1 MDECREILEAC
12 YPTLSVPVSIEEG
25 GGTAGHCW
33 RITTAS
39 GKYLLRRRGRRTS
52 EPGLVQRDHA
62 FRHFLVDGGIP
73 TTCALPG
80 RDGKF
85 FFIANGFAYELHPFV
100 EGRFMRT
107 DSDVEL
113 QNLAICLAKFHKVA
127 AGFRNQCPPMEF
139 NQFGNALPSYAKRS
153 SRIDAPEGM
162 LYALKGLYGELDSDA
177 RKKVAFV
184 LSLAEKLATDYGSTI
199 YAQVDDGFI
208 HGDLNLT
215 NILFAEDGSV
225 AGLFDFDWA
234 MPGAR
239 IRDVADALHFF
250 AGGLPKP
257 FSSSDIWG
265 LTQIPRF
272 DERRSLLF
280 LEAYY
285 GIYPMSKLEHQL
297 LLYAWEARVL
307 AFHIEG
313 MAKVPPE
320 RRIEFLTREM
330 PEFVQNAETL
340 LK

>member
-1 MDECREILEAC
+1 MDECREILESC
-12 YPTLSVPVSIEEG
+12 YPCIGTPVSIEEG

-33 RITTAS
+33 RISTQS
-39 GKYLLRRRGRRTS
+39 GRYLLRRRGKRTS
-52 EPGLVQRDHA
+52 EPNLVQRDHT
-62 FRHFLVDGGIP
+62 FRHFLVAGGIP

-80 RDGKF
+80 RDGKC
-85 FFIANGFAYELHPFV
+85 FFISNGFAYELHPFI
-100 EGRFMRT
+100 EGRFMRA
-107 DSDVEL
+107 DSDEEL
-113 QNLAICLAKFHKVA
+113 RNLAVCLAQFHKVA
-127 AGFRNQCPPMEF
+127 AGFRGECPPMEF

-153 SRIDAPEGM
+153 SRIDDPDGM
-162 LYALKGLYGELDSDA
+162 FFALKGFYGELDGDA

-184 LSLAEKLATDYGSTI
+184 LSLAEKLAIDYGTAM
-199 YAQVDDGFI
+199 YAQVDNGFI

-272 DERRSLLF
+272 DERRSNLF
-280 LEAYY
+280 LEAYN
-285 GIYPMSKLEHQL
+285 SCFALSELERSL
-297 LLYAWEARVL
+297 LLCAWEARVL

>member
-1 MDECREILEAC
+1 MDECREILQSC
-12 YPTLSVPVSIEEG
+12 YPTVGIPVSIAEG

-33 RITTAS
+33 RIATAD
-39 GKYLLRRRGRRTS
+39 GKYLLRRRGKRTS
-52 EPGLVQRDHA
+52 EPNLVKRDHA
-62 FRHFLVDGGIP
+62 FRRFLVAGGIS

-80 RDGKF
+80 RDGECF
-85 FFIANGFAYELHPFV
+85 FLANGFACELHPFV
-100 EGRFMRT
+100 EGRFMRA
-107 DSDVEL
+107 DANEEL
-113 QNLAICLAKFHKVA
+113 RNLATCLARFHCVA
-127 AGFRNQCPPMEF
+127 AGFRSQCPPLEF
-139 NQFGNALPSYAKRS
+139 NQFGAALPEFAKRS

-162 LYALKGLYGELDSDA
+162 LFALKGLYDSLDA
-177 RKKVAFV
+177 NGQGQIAFV
-184 LSLAEKLATDYGSTI
+184 LYLAEKLVADYGSDV
-199 YAQVDDGFI
+199 YAKVDDGFI

-225 AGLFDFDWA
+225 VGLFDFDWA

-257 FSSSDIWG
+257 FASSDIWG

-272 DERRSLLF
+272 DFQRSALF
-280 LEAYY
+280 LEAYNACN
-285 GIYPMSKLEHQL
+285 PLSELERKL
-297 LLYAWEARVL
+297 LLCAWEARVL

-313 MAKVPPE
+313 MAKVPTE

-340 LK
+340 LN

>member
-1 MDECREILEAC
+1 MDECREILESC
-12 YPTLSVPVSIEEG
+12 YPDIGIPVSIEEG

-33 RITTAS
+33 RIATTG

-52 EPGLVQRDHA
+52 EPSLVQRDHA
-62 FRHFLVDGGIP
+62 FRRFLVAGGIP
-73 TTCALPG
+73 TSCALPG
-80 RDGKF
+80 RGGDCY
-85 FFIANGFAYELHPFV
+85 FIANGFAYELHPFV
-100 EGRFMRT
+100 EGRFMQA
-107 DSDVEL
+107 DSADEL
-113 QNLAICLAKFHKVA
+113 RNLASCLARFHKVA
-127 AGFRNQCPPMEF
+127 AGFRNQCSPLEF
-139 NQFGNALPSYAKRS
+139 NQFGAALPDYAKRS
-153 SRIDAPEGM
+153 SRIDDPEGM
-162 LYALKGLYGELDSDA
+162 FWALKGFYDSLDSDG
-177 RKKVAFV
+177 REKVAFV
-184 LSLAEKLATDYGSTI
+184 LSLAEKLAAEYGSDI

-257 FSSSDIWG
+257 FSSNDIWG

-272 DERRSLLF
+272 NGRRTTLF
-280 LEAYY
+280 LDAYNAN
-285 GIYPMSKLEHQL
+285 YPLSNLERKL
-297 LLYAWEARVL
+297 LLAAWEARVL

-313 MAKVPPE
+313 MAKVPLE

-330 PEFVQNAETL
+330 PDFVHHAQTL
-340 LK
+340 F